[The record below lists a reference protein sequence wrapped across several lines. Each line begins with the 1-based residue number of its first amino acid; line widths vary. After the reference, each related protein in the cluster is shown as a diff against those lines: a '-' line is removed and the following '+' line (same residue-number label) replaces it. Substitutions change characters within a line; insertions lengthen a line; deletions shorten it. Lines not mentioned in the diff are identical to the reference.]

1 MLIPLEELAANE
13 TCAIYND
20 LSHINPRYLTPQNYE
35 PTFQDEEVLYHKKN
49 LTLLSLYFDRIIIC
63 TDNILAFTRFLSKDV
78 VSSVVMS
85 PWFAELVEN
94 GVIVLAGWGSSIN
107 SDMMK
112 NQVEYSALYRPELK
126 DRRYVEFLS
135 KLSDA
140 AIWVVRE
147 PGPGEREHI
156 NYLRPLVQRSEGP
169 FDTGDISFL
178 SDLIEETNETTGYV
192 GTMEMFPF
200 VDELY
205 GANAQKS
212 DSFYNSYY
220 RSWHAYCATHYAPAV
235 PIHTSRIRLP
245 HAQVTLGV
253 GQPPVLATLYSPD
266 LFQRYLLQR
275 FGPKLFSKI
284 LAVDVKQLVAIRNG
298 DWARFKNRYHE
309 YLVAASSVCWVAFH
323 PRAHELLADERVMDE
338 LIAEIFRAAPKD
350 ADLSA
355 LGNAID
361 VVLRLVVGVAGVAPV
376 FQLFRAQINKRLGHI
391 LDSITQRELEPYLRK
406 LRRVLEKPLDNKMV
420 IASGM

>member
-1 MLIPLEELAANE
+1 MPTLLEDLTAKE

-20 LSHINPRYLTPQNYE
+20 LSHINPRYLTPQKYE
-35 PTFQDEEVLYHKKN
+35 PAFHDEEVLYHKKN
-49 LTLLSLYFDRIIIC
+49 LMLLSLYFDKILIC

-85 PWFAELVEN
+85 PWFEELVEH

-112 NQVEYSALYRPELK
+112 NQVEYSAIYRPELK
-126 DRRYVEFLS
+126 DKRYIECLS
-135 KLSDA
+135 KLSETA
-140 AIWVVRE
+140 TWVVRE

-169 FDTGDISFL
+169 FDSRDISFL

-200 VDELY
+200 IDELY
-205 GANAQKS
+205 GASAEKS
-212 DSFYNSYY
+212 DSFYSSYY
-220 RSWHAYCATHYAPAV
+220 RSWHAYCAVHYAPAI

-245 HAQVTLGV
+245 HAPVVLRN

-275 FGPKLFSKI
+275 FERKLFSKI
-284 LAVDVKQLVAIRNG
+284 LAVNVKQLVAIRNG
-298 DWARFKNRYHE
+298 DWARFKNRYHD
-309 YLVAASSVCWVAFH
+309 YLAAASSVCWIAFH
-323 PRAHELLADERVMDE
+323 PKAHELLADERVMDD
-338 LIAEIFRAAPKD
+338 LIAEIFKAAPKD

-355 LGNAID
+355 LGSAID
-361 VVLRLVVGVAGVAPV
+361 VVLRLVMGAAGVAPV

-391 LDSITQRELEPYLRK
+391 LDSVTHRELEPYLRK
-406 LRRVLEKPLDNKMV
+406 LRKVLERPMDKLV